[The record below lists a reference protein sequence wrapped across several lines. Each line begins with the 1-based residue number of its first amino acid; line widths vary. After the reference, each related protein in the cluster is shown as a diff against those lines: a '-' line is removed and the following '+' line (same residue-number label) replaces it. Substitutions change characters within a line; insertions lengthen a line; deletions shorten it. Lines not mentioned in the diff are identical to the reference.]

1 MDLFSPILN
10 QMVYLFAFII
20 IGYVL
25 VKIKALHGEACATL
39 SKLESKLFIPAL
51 VLSTFMNNFT
61 VEKLGSGGLM
71 LLLSAAVLVVTV
83 PLAILFSRLIFK
95 TDAYLVKIATYGL
108 TFSNFGYMGNAI
120 MSAVFPDIFLEYSIL
135 CMPLWILIYMWGVPT
150 LLIAGNDR
158 KDGEPISI
166 KERLKPLCNPMFAA
180 MIIGI
185 IFGLSG
191 FTKIIPQSLNSV
203 IKVSGDCMSPIAMIL
218 TGMTIAQSDLVKMI
232 TKWQTYL
239 LSTIRLL
246 LIPSIFVL
254 IFAFVPKSEV
264 INDTFLI
271 CGLASLAM
279 PLGLNTIVVPKG
291 YGKDTTDAAGMA
303 LISHTLSIGTIP
315 LMFLLLNTFVL

>member
-1 MDLFSPILN
+1 MELFTPILN

-20 IGYVL
+20 IGYILIKV
-25 VKIKALHGEACATL
+25 KALSPDATATL

-61 VEKLGSGGLM
+61 VEKLGSGGII
-71 LLLSAAVLVVTV
+71 LLLSSAILIITA
-83 PLAILFSRLIFK
+83 PLAVYLSRLIFS
-95 TDAYLVKIATYGL
+95 TDRYLAKIATYGL

-120 MSAVFPDIFLEYSIL
+120 MQSVFPDIFLEYSIF
-135 CMPLWILIYMWGVPT
+135 CMPLWVLIYVWGVPT
-150 LLIAGNDR
+150 LLIAGSDESAG
-158 KDGEPISI
+158 KMSL
-166 KERLKPLCNPMFAA
+166 KEKLKPLCNPMFAA

-185 IFGLSG
+185 ALGLSG
-191 FTKIIPQSLNSV
+191 LTPHIHQSVKDV
-203 IKVSGDCMSPIAMIL
+203 ITVSGNCMSPIAMLL
-218 TGMTIAQSDLVKMI
+218 TGMTIAQSNLIKML

-239 LSTIRLL
+239 LSFIRLL
-246 LIPSIFVL
+246 AIPSLFIL
-254 IFAFVPKSEV
+254 IFAFVPKSDV

-271 CGLASLAM
+271 CGLASVAM